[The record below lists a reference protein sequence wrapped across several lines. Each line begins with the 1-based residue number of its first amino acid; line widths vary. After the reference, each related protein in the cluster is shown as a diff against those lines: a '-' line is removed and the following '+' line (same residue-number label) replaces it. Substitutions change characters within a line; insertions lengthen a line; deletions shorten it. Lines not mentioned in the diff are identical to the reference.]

1 MFARVWGF
9 GRVALPPPPPVLRPA
24 PAFVRAGSR
33 VLTVLSANLWHDWPR
48 HRRLPDRLE
57 TMARLIETEGVDVA
71 LLQEVARTP
80 GLQADRWLSERL
92 GMGSTY
98 SRANGH
104 QEAIGFEEGLAILSR
119 YPMRSATAERLRPSS
134 APWVRRMALGAEVET
149 PSGGL
154 SAFSVHLGLLPR
166 HNAAQLTH
174 LLGWIASTAR
184 GLAAVIAGDF
194 NAHETS
200 PQMRRARHA
209 WLDVF
214 RHLHPHADGTTHEL
228 RWPWGTALRR
238 RRLDYV
244 FLQAG
249 ARRWRVL
256 EARTIEGPGRAS
268 DHRAVLARLVPSED

>member
-1 MFARVWGF
+1 
-9 GRVALPPPPPVLRPA
+9 VLQPA
-24 PAFVRAGSR
+24 PAFVRAGGP
-33 VLTVLSANLWHDWPR
+33 VVTVLSANLWHDWPR

-57 TMARLIETEGVDVA
+57 TVARLIEDEGVDVA
-71 LLQEVARTP
+71 LLQEVTRTRD
-80 GLQADRWLSERL
+80 LQADRWLSARL
-92 GMGSTY
+92 GMTSTY

-104 QEAIGFEEGLAILSR
+104 RDAIGFEEGLAIISR
-119 YPMRSATAERLRPSS
+119 YPMRSPKAEHLPPSA

-149 PSGGL
+149 ASGGL

-174 LLGWIASTAR
+174 LLGWVASAAR

-200 PQMRRARHA
+200 PQIRRARHA

-228 RWPWGTALRR
+228 RWPWGKALRR

-249 ARRWRVL
+249 ARRWRVV
-256 EARTIEGPGRAS
+256 EARTIEGFGRAS
-268 DHRAVLARLVPSED
+268 DHRAVLARLVPGDD